1 MEESPKF
8 IGRTYTKEELSKAK
22 ESLERWAKESELPV
36 EGEEEKTEEERAY
49 INKAND
55 LLQRRLADLSIPYTL
70 IPSEKIHMLS
80 AKAYEKRLGNSVDH
94 GFTSAFD
101 DAIFVNKNKHHG
113 GADLLDTLIHE
124 MVHRA
129 SKHRFFGSE
138 EHGMVP
144 ARIGYHLASPWKKP
158 EGRAALTGFNEIVTE
173 YMAVGILEAC
183 KDELGQELGIAKK
196 DIEEFQY
203 GYAQY
208 NDVFSKIVR
217 GIAADKGL
225 SVREVMDDFERGQ
238 FAENLLVLKDIDTVF
253 GKGSLR
259 VLACLGVLRDPI
271 EREKVDNL
279 VERYFSSDNQDEKA
293 NLQQQVRSSFE
304 EAWHAQ
310 LVQSENQT
318 DA

>member
-1 MEESPKF
+1 MEKGPKF
-8 IGRTYTKEELSKAK
+8 IGRAYDKEELDQAE
-22 ESLERWAKESELPV
+22 ESLKKWAEEAAVPI
-36 EGEEEKTEEERAY
+36 EGEGEKTEEERAY
-49 INKAND
+49 IDKAND
-55 LLQRRLADLSIPYTL
+55 LLQRRLADLSIPYTP

-80 AKAYEKRLGNSVDH
+80 AEAYEKRLGNSVDH

-101 DAIFVNKNKHHG
+101 DAIFVNKDKHNG
-113 GADLLDTLIHE
+113 GADLLDTLVHE
-124 MVHRA
+124 MAHRA

-144 ARIGYHLASPWKKP
+144 ARIGYQLASPWKEP

-173 YMAVGILEAC
+173 YMAVRILEAT
-183 KDELGQELGIAKK
+183 KDELEEELGIAKK

-217 GIAADKGL
+217 GVAANKGL

-238 FAENLLVLKDIDTVF
+238 FAENLFALKGIETTF

-259 VLACLGVLRDPI
+259 VLSCLGVLHDPI
-271 EREKVDNL
+271 ERGKIDGL
-279 VERYFSSDNQDEKA
+279 CER
-293 NLQQQVRSSFE
+293 
-304 EAWHAQ
+304 
-310 LVQSENQT
+310 
-318 DA
+318 